1 MKYLQESLVFRA
13 QLWSYHHNNLIV
25 KKWLRLIIMHQ
36 YNKIILIIGA
46 LSAHYAQAQV
56 IVSPFFG
63 YIIGGEVEDQA
74 SNEYDLKASSG
85 YGLAI
90 ETDYEKGRIGLF
102 YATQNTSVETINTD
116 ANIHYLHFQSS
127 IYYPT
132 SQQLTAYIGL
142 GIGGSYTD
150 VDWAKDKYGFSSSL
164 FGGFEYAFTDN
175 IALNSQ
181 VRWLGTSVDNETSE
195 TCTLPSSETCAIRF
209 KSDWIN
215 QFSANIGL
223 TVRF

>member
-1 MKYLQESLVFRA
+1 
-13 QLWSYHHNNLIV
+13 LIV

-90 ETDYEKGRIGLF
+90 ET
-102 YATQNTSVETINTD
+102 
-116 ANIHYLHFQSS
+116 
-127 IYYPT
+127 
-132 SQQLTAYIGL
+132 
-142 GIGGSYTD
+142 
-150 VDWAKDKYGFSSSL
+150 
-164 FGGFEYAFTDN
+164 
-175 IALNSQ
+175 
-181 VRWLGTSVDNETSE
+181 
-195 TCTLPSSETCAIRF
+195 
-209 KSDWIN
+209 
-215 QFSANIGL
+215 
-223 TVRF
+223 